1 MSARPGACN
10 VSPGSAKPKLQPG
23 PGAAALVRFF
33 CRIVWNR
40 FGRSGY
46 LSCARVASLAL
57 AVKENAGRTP
67 LFFASHGPGTA
78 KVLRHWPDL
87 LEQENGNGAMHT
99 RWTLARL

>member
-1 MSARPGACN
+1 MSVRPGACN

-67 LFFASHGPGTA
+67 LSFFKPWPGHPKGA
-78 KVLRHWPDL
+78 K
-87 LEQENGNGAMHT
+87 A
-99 RWTLARL
+99 LA